1 MVNLEVGARYKEGR
15 FGDRNEEGVAQ
26 AVIDFLYD
34 FAFSI
39 GFYNVGMMT
48 TAPKIDT
55 RTKQIASILSDIF
68 SPFFVLND

>member
-1 MVNLEVGARYKEGR
+1 MVDLEVGARYKEGQ

-48 TAPKIDT
+48 TAPKTAI
-55 RTKQIASILSDIF
+55 TKRHQLKILSDIF
-68 SPFFVLND
+68 FTFFCVE